1 MLKFR
6 KSRNKSFCMRRIFIC
21 TIWVL
26 VAYNLQGQKTSIY
39 TDRTKDFDKGME
51 LYDKG
56 VYGSAYSAFESA
68 TLMKES
74 ESAPEVDL
82 LSMKSKLMM
91 GKSAVRMGKPDAEK
105 VMLSYFR
112 KNVPDALAYDAVLD
126 LGNYYYNKRQYDEA
140 ISFYQMIDPSTLTD
154 DQRSEFKFKEGY
166 AQFVKKKFPEAKSS
180 FNQIRNI
187 QNDYFYPANYY
198 YALSA
203 YYTNDYKNAIDAFK
217 RVQDSKK
224 YKAIVPIHIAQ
235 IMLAQ
240 KKYDDLIA
248 YAEPLMNDPEVRQ
261 QTEIRQMLG
270 QAYFEMGQYDK
281 AMPYLEEA
289 ATSGGAKREEDLF
302 QLGVT
307 QYKLKEYKKAIS
319 TLQSL
324 ADQNSE
330 MGMYAM
336 FYLADS
342 YLKLGDKQAARN
354 AFQKAST
361 KKFDPQINEE
371 ALFNYAKLSVELGYD
386 REAINTLQN
395 INSSSPYY
403 TEAQG
408 LISDVLLNTRDYEK
422 AIKILEGIPN
432 KSASMLETYQQV
444 LFYRGV
450 QFHNQK
456 GYDQAIK
463 YFNKSLSTGTDRLL
477 KTQAHM
483 LIGDD
488 LYQSGKINESKSEL
502 LQFIEM
508 AKGLSG
514 LPPQNSIAAAQYD
527 LGYIYLGENNFKE
540 SLKQFEQSLTSF
552 RKITAS
558 QDEYIATKIVPD
570 LVLRIG
576 DNYLKN
582 NNYTKATQ
590 YFNEAIDKKYSN
602 YVYAL
607 YQTAIIDG
615 LQKDLNGK
623 IRGLNNIADNY
634 KTSDYADDALLELG
648 NTYDAMDRPQDAINA
663 LKRLVN
669 DHGSKSN
676 LINKAYLKLGLVTY
690 NQNDY
695 NNALNYYKQVVKNN
709 PTKEESD
716 AAMTAIKEIYINDLK
731 KPDEYFAYAETVPGY
746 KASSSDKDD
755 ANFQVA
761 EGYYEDGKYKEAT
774 EAYTTYLRKFDK
786 GARSMEAYY
795 KRGES
800 YLALKDYKNALLD
813 YEKVISFGNN
823 AFYLDALEKAAVI
836 SYNYNNEFNAAY
848 SYYKKWMDIETRED
862 KKFEAQLGTLRS
874 AYRINRREEVVQL
887 ADLVINNSRASL
899 DQRSSAYFYKARS
912 AQDIK
917 NYDSALESYN
927 FVIKNSNNVQTAES
941 RYRIAQIYF
950 LRKDLE
956 TAEELSQ
963 KSAEENNE
971 FPYWVAKSLILLS
984 DILADKG
991 DYFNAKAAL
1000 EAVLENFDDDKEISD
1015 EANQKLNELKKK
1027 DKSTNNIAP
1036 KKDEM
1041 EMDNGN

>member
-1 MLKFR
+1 MKEIFVLLFLMLSSWGLF
-6 KSRNKSFCMRRIFIC
+6 
-21 TIWVL
+21 
-26 VAYNLQGQKTSIY
+26 AQKTSIY
-39 TDRTKDFDKGME
+39 TERTKEFERGLD
-51 LYDKG
+51 LYDRG

-68 TLMKES
+68 AVVKDNEIT
-74 ESAPEVDL
+74 PETDL

-91 GKSAVRMGKPDAEK
+91 GKSAVRMGKPDAEL

-112 KNVPDALAYDAVLD
+112 KNVPDALAYEAVLD
-126 LGNYYYNKRQYDEA
+126 LGNYYYSKRQYEEA

-187 QNDYFYPANYY
+187 QNEYYYPANYY

-203 YYTNDYKNAIDAFK
+203 YYTNDYNNAIEAFK

-224 YKAIVPIHIAQ
+224 YKSIVPIHIAQ

-248 YAEPLMNDPEVRQ
+248 YAEPLMDDPEIRQ
-261 QTEIRQMLG
+261 QTELRQMLG

-289 ATSGGAKREEDLF
+289 SAGGSKREEDLF

-307 QYKLKEYKKAIS
+307 QYKLKEYKKAIT

-324 ADQNSE
+324 AEQNSE

-354 AFQKAST
+354 AFLKASG
-361 KKFDPQINEE
+361 KKFDNQINEE

-395 INSSSPYY
+395 IKSNSPYY
-403 TEAQG
+403 NESQE
-408 LISDVLLNTRDYEK
+408 LITDVLLNTKDYEK
-422 AIKILEGIPN
+422 AIKILESIPN
-432 KSASMLETYQQV
+432 KSPRMQETYQQV

-456 GYDQAIK
+456 GYDQALS
-463 YFNKSLSTGTDRLL
+463 YFQKAINTGTDKKVRL
-477 KTQAHM
+477 QAHM
-483 LIGDD
+483 LTGDAHYH
-488 LYQSGKINESKSEL
+488 LGKMKESKEEL

-508 AKGLSG
+508 ARGTSG

-527 LGYIYLGENNFKE
+527 LGYIYLSEGNYKT
-540 SLKQFEQSLTSF
+540 SLTQFDQALTAF
-552 RKITAS
+552 RKISAS
-558 QDEYIATKIVPD
+558 EDEYIAKRIVPD
-570 LVLRIG
+570 IVLRIG

-582 NNYTKATQ
+582 NNYAQATQ
-590 YFNEAIDKKYSN
+590 YFNEAIDKKYAN
-602 YVYAL
+602 FVYAL

-615 LQKDLNGK
+615 LQRDMSGK

-648 NTYDAMDRPQDAINA
+648 NTYDAMDRPQEATNA
-663 LKRLVN
+663 LKRLIT
-669 DHGSKSN
+669 DYGQKSN
-676 LINKAYLKLGLVTY
+676 LTNKAYLKLGLVTY

-695 NNALNYYKQVVKNN
+695 TSALNYYKQVVKNN
-709 PTKEESD
+709 PTREESD

-731 KPDEYFAYAETVPGY
+731 KPDEYFAYAESIPGY

-761 EGYYEDGKYKEAT
+761 EGYYQDGKYQEAID
-774 EAYTTYLRKFDK
+774 AYTTYLRKFDK

-795 KRGES
+795 YRGES
-800 YLALKDYKNALLD
+800 YLALKDYKNALTD
-813 YEKVISFGNN
+813 YKKVLSFGNN
-823 AFYLDALEKAAVI
+823 AFYRDALEKAAVI
-836 SYNYNNEFNAAY
+836 SYNYSNEFEAAFN
-848 SYYKKWMDIETRED
+848 YYKEWMEVETRED
-862 KKFEAQLGTLRS
+862 KRFEAQLGTLRS
-874 AYRINRREEVVQL
+874 AYRLNKREEVVQL

-899 DQRSSAYFYKARS
+899 DQRSFAHFYKARS

-917 NYDSALESYN
+917 NYDAALESYN
-927 FVIKNSNNVQTAES
+927 YVVKNSTNVQTAES

-950 LRKDLE
+950 QRKDLE
-956 TAEELSQ
+956 TAEQLAQ

-984 DILADKG
+984 DILSEKG

-1000 EAVLENFDDDKEISD
+1000 EAVIENFSEDKEIIT
-1015 EANQKLNELKKK
+1015 EANSKLAEIKKK
-1027 DKSTNNIAP
+1027 DTGTQNITP
-1036 KKDEM
+1036 EKDEL